1 MISQRF
7 CTIIRGVPST
17 SSIKF
22 RAFCTENTK
31 AERDPA
37 PFFFNEEVQKLLKS
51 MTGRDYQ
58 KIFRRRRDG
67 TPANAPQYKFM
78 TDKQLKEVME
88 LTEQKVE
95 RRLQMPPVIK
105 RRSSISKVL
114 SKDPAIQGYDTA
126 KLVITDISFGVEN
139 HDRLIAVR
147 EPDGTLRHADWDER
161 QRMNQIYF
169 PVKGREVVTPK
180 MFENEYLEDLFTRK
194 EYVYI
199 LSRACVQ
206 MDPDDPKY
214 QQVCQTTYEAI
225 DKNEDWDLLKST
237 RHFGT
242 MAFHLAWTKNIANL
256 FLHNIKKENIKDNV
270 SLIHLYQKLH
280 PDINYDNLKYEN
292 DDVKFVED
300 FAKLEF
306 SKLNIIPALQAYK
319 ELIKEREEL
328 AKNVQKAHG
337 FNQE

>member
-1 MISQRF
+1 
-7 CTIIRGVPST
+7 
-17 SSIKF
+17 
-22 RAFCTENTK
+22 
-31 AERDPA
+31 
-37 PFFFNEEVQKLLKS
+37 

-180 MFENEYLEDLFTRK
+180 MFENEYLE
-194 EYVYI
+194 V
-199 LSRACVQ
+199 
-206 MDPDDPKY
+206 
-214 QQVCQTTYEAI
+214 
-225 DKNEDWDLLKST
+225 
-237 RHFGT
+237 
-242 MAFHLAWTKNIANL
+242 
-256 FLHNIKKENIKDNV
+256 
-270 SLIHLYQKLH
+270 
-280 PDINYDNLKYEN
+280 
-292 DDVKFVED
+292 
-300 FAKLEF
+300 
-306 SKLNIIPALQAYK
+306 II
-319 ELIKEREEL
+319 LIKI
-328 AKNVQKAHG
+328 KNL
-337 FNQE
+337 